1 MPSFGLLDQMP
12 VQQRINDAIT
22 ELLASDPANASY
34 LETLNDT
41 SIAIDV
47 SNPELTLFFRFT
59 QNQFQL
65 QTLQEDDQ
73 PQLRIKGK
81 ALNLAK
87 LLKTPIDSAA
97 KLRELGIEVSGDVG
111 LLLEISQ
118 LASRIEID
126 WEYLLS
132 EKLGETPAVLIS
144 RTAKTAQTQAS
155 RARADVQRL
164 IRTQLSKHSNL
175 PTNAEMEIA
184 RREIRELGYR
194 LDRLELAAKQG
205 KN

>member
-1 MPSFGLLDQMP
+1 MTLGLPDQMFI
-12 VQQRINDAIT
+12 QQRINAAIS
-22 ELLASDPANASY
+22 ELLASDPANVSY

-41 SIAIDV
+41 SIVIDV
-47 SNPELTLFFRFT
+47 SNPALTLYFRFT
-59 QNQFQL
+59 QNQIQL
-65 QTLQEDDQ
+65 QTLQEEDQ
-73 PQLRIKGK
+73 PQFRIKGK

-87 LLKTPIDSAA
+87 LLSSPIDSAA
-97 KLRELGIEVSGDVG
+97 KLRELGIEVTGDVG

-118 LASRIEID
+118 LANRIEID

-132 EKLGETPAVLIS
+132 EKIGETPAVLLS
-144 RTAKTAQTQAS
+144 RATKTAQTQAI
-155 RARADVQRL
+155 RARNDFQHL
-164 IRTQLSKHSNL
+164 IRAQLNKHSDL
-175 PTNAEMEIA
+175 PTNAELEIT

>member
-1 MPSFGLLDQMP
+1 MPLGLLDQMP

-22 ELLASDPANASY
+22 ELLASDPANASF
-34 LETLNDT
+34 LEALNDT
-41 SIAIDV
+41 SIAVDV

-155 RARADVQRL
+155 RARADAQRL
-164 IRTQLSKHSNL
+164 IRAQLSKHSNL

>member
-1 MPSFGLLDQMP
+1 MPFGLLDQMFI
-12 VQQRINDAIT
+12 QQRINAAIT
-22 ELLASDPANASY
+22 ELLASDPANANY
-34 LETLNDT
+34 LHALNDT
-41 SIAIDV
+41 SVVIDV
-47 SNPELTLFFRFT
+47 NTPELTLFFRFT
-59 QNQFQL
+59 QNQIQL

-73 PQLRIKGK
+73 PQLRIKGR

-87 LLKTPIDSAA
+87 LLNTPIDSAA

-118 LASRIEID
+118 LANRIEID

-132 EKLGETPAVLIS
+132 EKIGETPAVLIS
-144 RTAKTAQTQAS
+144 RTAKTAQAQAV
-155 RARADVQRL
+155 RAGADFQHM
-164 IRTQLSKHSNL
+164 IRKQLSEHSDL
-175 PTNAEMEIA
+175 PTKAELEIT